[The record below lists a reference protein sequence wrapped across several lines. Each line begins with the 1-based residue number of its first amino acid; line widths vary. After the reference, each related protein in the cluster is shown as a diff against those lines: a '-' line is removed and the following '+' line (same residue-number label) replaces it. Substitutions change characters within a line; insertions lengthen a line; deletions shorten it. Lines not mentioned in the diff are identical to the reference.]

1 MTSLLMILSSVAV
14 ALGFARYNKSNKLF
28 WILLVS
34 LLTGF
39 TGMKMVNSAFVD
51 HKSEASYVKSTSTP
65 MLAPSC
71 SFKAWETEEGVGT
84 FVEPKPTGKDKVK
97 VDTIAMLNFGEDE
110 HLTVLTQPPQLEE
123 LKTNFIFDTS

>member
-1 MTSLLMILSSVAV
+1 MTSLLMILSSIAC

-39 TGMKMVNSAFVD
+39 TGCKMVSSAFAD
-51 HKSEASYVKSTSTP
+51 HKSETSIVKSTPTP
-65 MLAPSC
+65 MLAPTC
-71 SFKAWETEEGVGT
+71 SFQALEPSEGAGTIVET
-84 FVEPKPTGKDKVK
+84 KPVGKDTVR
-97 VDTIAMLNFGEDE
+97 VDTIASISFGEDE
-110 HLTVLTQPPQLEE
+110 HLTVLTQPPQLKG

>member
-1 MTSLLMILSSVAV
+1 MILASVAI

-39 TGMKMVNSAFVD
+39 TGCKMVSSAFTN
-51 HKSEASYVKSTSTP
+51 HKSEASIKSTPAP
-65 MLAPSC
+65 MLAPTC
-71 SFKAWETEEGVGT
+71 SFQALEPSEGAGTIVET
-84 FVEPKPTGKDKVK
+84 KPAGKDTAK

-110 HLTVLTQPPQLEE
+110 HIKVLTNPPQLKG
-123 LKTNFIFDTS
+123 LKTNFVFDTS

>member
-1 MTSLLMILSSVAV
+1 MTSLLMILASIAI
-14 ALGFARYNKSNKLF
+14 AMGFARYNQSNKLF

-34 LLTGF
+34 LLVGF

-71 SFKAWETEEGVGT
+71 SFKALETKEGVGT
-84 FVEPKPTGKDKVK
+84 LVETKPAGKDAVK

-110 HLTVLTQPPQLEE
+110 HLAVLTEPPQLEG